1 MIKVEEIIE
10 KYKGYEA
17 DEEKL
22 KEFLTLPKPKTV
34 YELKKVDK
42 YYYIDTFGTACPD
55 IWDNDEIDNDR
66 REIGNCFLTKEDAEF
81 EVERRKIEAILLKY
95 GKKVKSSQNEEY
107 FILYDFVDKKVA
119 IYPSGGVCYQGTI
132 YFTSYAL
139 AQRAIKEAGED
150 NIKNYIFRVDVECVK
165 KG

>member
-1 MIKVEEIIE
+1 MIKVEEIAE

-42 YYYIDTFGTACPD
+42 YYYIDTFGTACSD
-55 IWDNDEIDNDR
+55 IWDNDEIDNGR

-95 GKKVKSSQNEEY
+95 GKKSKVLKMKNILFFMILLIKRLQFIRVEEFAIKAL
-107 FILYDFVDKKVA
+107 FILH
-119 IYPSGGVCYQGTI
+119 PM
-132 YFTSYAL
+132 L
-139 AQRAIKEAGED
+139 
-150 NIKNYIFRVDVECVK
+150 
-165 KG
+165 

>member
-1 MIKVEEIIE
+1 MCIR
-10 KYKGYEA
+10 
-17 DEEKL
+17 DR
-22 KEFLTLPKPKTV
+22 FLTLPKPKTV

-42 YYYIDTFGTACPD
+42 YYYIDTFGTACSD
-55 IWDNDEIDNDR
+55 IWDNDEIDNGR

-119 IYPSGGVCYQGTI
+119 IYPLSLIHI
-132 YFTSYAL
+132 YK
-139 AQRAIKEAGED
+139 INDHPKWC
-150 NIKNYIFRVDVECVK
+150 DVK
-165 KG
+165 RMGK